1 MNPGHYKQSF
11 KSLYLPYFISFQVF
25 FSLQFSEVIAFYF
38 RIISQASLYLRVK
51 IETEKNH
58 M

>member
-25 FSLQFSEVIAFYF
+25 FSLQFSEVIAFCF
-38 RIISQASLYLRVK
+38 PISQASLYLRVK
-51 IETEKNH
+51 IETKKNH